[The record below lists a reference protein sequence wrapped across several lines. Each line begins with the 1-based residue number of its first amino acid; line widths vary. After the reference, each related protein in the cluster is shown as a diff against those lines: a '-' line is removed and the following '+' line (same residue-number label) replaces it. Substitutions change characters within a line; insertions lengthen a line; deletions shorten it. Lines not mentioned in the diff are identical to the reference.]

1 MARRE
6 KKRSRAQIVADRL
19 RPGRPP
25 MPAAERK
32 SVMVLV
38 RMTEAE
44 QAHLKALAATAGLSL
59 AALIMR
65 PWREEQ

>member
-1 MARRE
+1 
-6 KKRSRAQIVADRL
+6 
-19 RPGRPP
+19 

-38 RMTEAE
+38 RLTEAE